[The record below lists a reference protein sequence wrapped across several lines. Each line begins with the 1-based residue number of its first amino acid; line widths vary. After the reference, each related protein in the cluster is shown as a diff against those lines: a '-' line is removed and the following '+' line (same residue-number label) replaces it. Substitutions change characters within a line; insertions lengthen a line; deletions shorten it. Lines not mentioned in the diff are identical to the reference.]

1 MKWPISAWI
10 YSVTNWLNITVERKH
25 VEDIHL
31 TKEFALSFELKVK
44 EFSRGQ
50 SQIIQFIDERR
61 EEILGVSLENKNLCV
76 TYKIG

>member
-1 MKWPISAWI
+1 M
-10 YSVTNWLNITVERKH
+10 ERKLF
-25 VEDIHL
+25 EDIHL